1 MLSQTTP
8 LWNKRENVPPSG
20 FLPVLEGLLRRFGLA
35 AASAALVKEEAVGR
49 QGLPGVE
56 DACFWNKAIALFF
69 PWLPPLTLRTSPYR
83 VSRKPSHRWRSG
95 GLDTL
100 FLPGHRAAVAGGSAA
115 RARGASAREL
125 LHQRMRWMRSSTWDS
140 QAAPSLYQPLL
151 SHTLWVYA
159 SPHSSSF

>member
-100 FLPGHRAAVAGGSAA
+100 FLPGHRFRSEGPGSLSP
-115 RARGASAREL
+115 R
-125 LHQRMRWMRSSTWDS
+125 
-140 QAAPSLYQPLL
+140 AAPSADALDALFDLRLPGGPVLVPPPS